1 MSNRWIEAFPVE
13 SGRWIDAAPTVPR
26 EVPGWDQDNDDA
38 YIDVTT
44 LLAAF
49 DPKELRDPHTGK
61 WTKGSLVDKIARL
74 GAREKFTHEG
84 HSVRRTADKGVKV
97 RLKSGGTKYYTSD
110 ADAADALL
118 SGSHDGK
125 PEHVTPAEPKPK
137 PASLRV
143 PAGYHL
149 EGQDSSGFNVH
160 QDGVK
165 ERVGGAVIRGDGTI
179 QWHGAEGTVHTAGS
193 VQEALNGIV
202 KQHKAKLA
210 KSNAMPKENKQLRML
225 AQKHGLNAANTD
237 LSGDGTHVM
246 THIQDSS
253 GQTILT
259 FNARNKNRPYAVD
272 DTRIQPGEIDDFL
285 KAAKDHPGQDPT
297 MTLREMRAR
306 RVHPGVKVGAR
317 VTDGGMRFGTVA
329 STGDQIDESP
339 DARVVVKVRWDG
351 EGSPK
356 RVFADRL
363 HPVHEQKIPKRI
375 PAESVVPE
383 GTPLVSVMPPPKRSE
398 GLLVAKDMPD
408 WLSLHG
414 SRVGK
419 EAAAKVY
426 GNTTHRWSGETF
438 VETSPD
444 WLGLMK
450 WDGGMGLHSKT
461 APNVIDALDRDV
473 NRPVTDPTALEVWW
487 HEIHHSIGTKPNDR
501 DEAYDYTQKPGHSYE
516 EGFTELGAWITM
528 PDFLEALGIADRPT
542 RIKSE
547 AWTHARTKADFRLM
561 TAENSARKQAQALG
575 LNADQE
581 RRAKL
586 LKAADTAG
594 LAQFQLSADDEPYA
608 ATMQQAALE
617 FRDAGMLTEASHIE
631 AAIKP
636 LMNADAKKL
645 TMREFY
651 AERVNPDLLLKHN
664 TPTARAYMSYHTEV
678 ATAYTWLDNVA
689 KVELARKDKAAGS
702 STDARFKMVKA
713 LSMEVNATGGANKPR
728 AMAVQFLRA
737 SGYSPDQMDPQAIAY
752 IANAITAA
760 WVGGNAFAKAS
771 EALRILHDKG
781 ELA

>member
-1 MSNRWIEAFPVE
+1 MSDRWIPVVPVAPLTPERWIAAFPEVT
-13 SGRWIDAAPTVPR
+13 AA
-26 EVPGWDQDNDDA
+26 WDQDDDNS
-38 YIDVTT
+38 YIDVTL

-49 DPKELRDPHTGK
+49 DPKELRDPHSGK
-61 WTKGSLVDKIARL
+61 WTKGGLVDKIARL
-74 GAREKFTHEG
+74 GTREKFTHEG

-118 SGSHDGK
+118 SGSHEVK
-125 PEHVTPAEPKPK
+125 PGHELPKPRSAP
-137 PASLRV
+137 PAVRV

-165 ERVGGAVIRGDGTI
+165 ERVGGAAVRDGKY
-179 QWHGAEGTVHTAGS
+179 QWHGADGNVETAETA
-193 VQEALNGIV
+193 QAALNGIV

-225 AQKHGLNAANTD
+225 AQKHGMNAVNVG
-237 LSGDGTHVM
+237 GDENGTNVS
-246 THIQDSS
+246 THIQDAS
-253 GQTILT
+253 GQIILSYSPRWK
-259 FNARNKNRPYAVD
+259 AKPYTVD
-272 DTRIQPGEIDDFL
+272 DVRVQPWEIDDFL
-285 KAAKDHPGQDPT
+285 KAAKEHPGQDPT
-297 MTLREMRAR
+297 HTLSQMRADR
-306 RVHPGVKVGAR
+306 IHPGVKVGAK
-317 VTDGGMRFGTVA
+317 VTDGGLRFGVVQSIDDTPDG
-329 STGDQIDESP
+329 TGRLPAQVLWNGDRAP
-339 DARVVVKVRWDG
+339 RHVYAT
-351 EGSPK
+351 
-356 RVFADRL
+356 RL

-444 WLGLMK
+444 WLGLMEWK
-450 WDGGMGLHSKT
+450 GRMGLHVKT
-461 APNVIDALDRDV
+461 APNVIDALDPDV
-473 NRPVTDPTALEVWW
+473 KRPVTDPTALEVWW

-501 DEAYDYTQKPGHSYE
+501 DEALDYTQKSGHSYE

-542 RIKSE
+542 RI
-547 AWTHARTKADFRLM
+547 R
-561 TAENSARKQAQALG
+561 G
-575 LNADQE
+575 
-581 RRAKL
+581 
-586 LKAADTAG
+586 AG
-594 LAQFQLSADDEPYA
+594 
-608 ATMQQAALE
+608 
-617 FRDAGMLTEASHIE
+617 
-631 AAIKP
+631 K
-636 LMNADAKKL
+636 NL

-664 TPTARAYMSYHTEV
+664 TPTAKAYMSYHTEV

-689 KVELARKDKAAGS
+689 KVELTRKDKAAGS
-702 STDARFKMVKA
+702 STDSRFKMVKA

-752 IANAITAA
+752 IANAISAA

>member
-1 MSNRWIEAFPVE
+1 MSSRWIEAFPVE

-26 EVPGWDQDNDDA
+26 EVPGWDQDDDSA

-61 WTKGSLVDKIARL
+61 WTKGGLVDKIARL
-74 GAREKFTHEG
+74 GTREKFTHEG

-125 PEHVTPAEPKPK
+125 REAPPEPKPRVAPK
-137 PASLRV
+137 SALKV

-165 ERVGGAVIRGDGTI
+165 ERVGGAVVRGDGTI

-225 AQKHGLNAANTD
+225 AQKHGLNAANID

-259 FNARNKNRPYAVD
+259 FNVRNKNRPYAVD

-285 KAAKDHPGQDPT
+285 KAAKDRPGQDPT
-297 MTLREMRAR
+297 HTLAQMRADR
-306 RVHPGVKVGAR
+306 IHPGVKVGVK
-317 VTDGGMRFGTVA
+317 VTDGGLRFGVVQGIDDKPDG
-329 STGDQIDESP
+329 TGRLPAQVLWNGDRTP
-339 DARVVVKVRWDG
+339 RHVYAN
-351 EGSPK
+351 
-356 RVFADRL
+356 RL

-383 GTPLVSVMPPPKRSE
+383 GTPLVSVMPPPKRVE

-426 GNTTHRWSGETF
+426 GNTDHRWNGETF
-438 VETSPD
+438 VENSSE

-450 WDGGMGLHSKT
+450 WDGQMGLHSKT

-473 NRPVTDPTALEVWW
+473 TRPVTDPSALEVWW
-487 HEIHHSIGTKPNDR
+487 HEIHHSIGTKLNDR
-501 DEAYDYTQKPGHSYE
+501 NEAYAYMQKPGRSYE

-542 RIKSE
+542 RIKD
-547 AWTHARTKADFRLM
+547 ARGK
-561 TAENSARKQAQALG
+561 NQ
-575 LNADQE
+575 
-581 RRAKL
+581 
-586 LKAADTAG
+586 
-594 LAQFQLSADDEPYA
+594 
-608 ATMQQAALE
+608 
-617 FRDAGMLTEASHIE
+617 
-631 AAIKP
+631 
-636 LMNADAKKL
+636 

-651 AERVNPDLLLKHN
+651 AERVNPDLLLRHN
-664 TPTARAYMSYHTEV
+664 TPAAKAYMSYHHDV

-689 KVELARKDKAAGS
+689 KLELTRKNKAAGS
-702 STDARFKMVKA
+702 STDSRFKMVKA
-713 LSMEVNATGGANKPR
+713 LSMEVNATGGYNKPR

-737 SGYSPDQMDPQAIAY
+737 SGYSPDQMDPEAIAY
-752 IANAITAA
+752 VANAIDAA
-760 WVGGNAFAKAS
+760 WIGGNAFAKAS